1 MQVYTFSNKKVTGNF
16 NLEENTANMKS
27 SWKKKAKVDESEVRK
42 ALDYRYLCDE
52 IAIVKVWRRMAP
64 HRCSLLKMI
73 CWKLA
78 LNVCTGVKKMAYHKV
93 NADQRTQ
100 GQYLDSDD
108 LQATALELEWDM
120 EKELEEPGFDHFR
133 LDGAVQ
139 HHLGN
144 SQSPDLDL
152 EPIQPSASPKGRFQR
167 LQEDPEYISHYTRQ
181 SPKNH
186 RCSFLRILKVFC
198 AALILFIFGIVIGY
212 YAGKKCPSA
221 PASPEPN
228 NPHIYHE
235 ILKEI
240 KAENIQ
246 QIYRDLL
253 QSHREDDADIAMKT
267 LLQWTS
273 HGLEDV
279 RLVNYSVLLDLPGS
293 SSNTVTL
300 KNSGECFY
308 PDGQQCSRVTKTL
321 HSQDLLYSYA
331 AYSAKGVLE
340 AELVDVQYGTIED
353 LIQVQAT
360 TNVTKKIALMKL
372 GQSPLLYKSY
382 LPSPRNCQRDKND
395 QANLSYEFTVA
406 AVHDPAD
413 FLQLCFAH
421 VIHKVALFFITYS
434 TIDPMFNRKDNCSG
448 LEPLKLKA
456 YYFGELFVETTRR
469 YEQLCGINVEVMP
482 HLNMISASQNL
493 FNSVAVKELSLLED
507 AGFGGVLLYVDPC
520 DLPKTTDLADKA
532 FMVSLNSG
540 GDPSTPGYASI
551 GIIFINFADD
561 GIFTVQSADRKIISL
576 KIQSVTTYKT
586 ISNVIGYLKG
596 SVFPDRYVIIGSH
609 HNSLNTYGG
618 QEWASSTAI
627 ITAFIQA
634 LMLKVKRGW
643 RTDRTIVFCS
653 WGGTSFGNIGSY
665 EWAEDLKRVLQRNVV
680 AYVSLHNPVRGNST
694 LHPVASPSLQQL
706 AAESQSIDCVEKTK
720 CSGSNVSSVQ
730 IQGDSDYFIN
740 HLGVPATQ
748 FSYEDINTSE
758 NSSFLSE
765 ALFPMHATKT
775 EELDPSFKL
784 HENIAKLSGYAALE
798 IANEPVL
805 PFNALDIA
813 LEVQN
818 SLRGEEVDASQLLA
832 VASRLRDTAELF
844 QSDEMRPAND
854 PRERAPIRVR
864 MLNDVLQSQEKNF
877 LVHQAPPGF
886 YRNILYRLD
895 ERTSQFSVLLE
906 ALEHCKL
913 HQSNETIQAAL
924 SEVLNSISSAQVYF
938 KAGLDV
944 FETTLAGKK

>member
-1 MQVYTFSNKKVTGNF
+1 MG
-16 NLEENTANMKS
+16 ENES
-27 SWKKKAKVDESEVRK
+27 SLPNTSPQD
-42 ALDYRYLCDE
+42 
-52 IAIVKVWRRMAP
+52 
-64 HRCSLLKMI
+64 
-73 CWKLA
+73 
-78 LNVCTGVKKMAYHKV
+78 KKMAYHKV
-93 NADQRTQ
+93 NADQRAQ
-100 GQYLDSDD
+100 GHSPYLDNDD

-152 EPIQPSASPKGRFQR
+152 EPIQPSTSPKGRFQR
-167 LQEDPEYISHYTRQ
+167 LQEDPDYISHYTRQ
-181 SPKNH
+181 APKNN
-186 RCSFLRILKVFC
+186 RCNFFQILKVFC
-198 AALILFIFGIVIGY
+198 TALIVFIFGIVIGY
-212 YAGKKCPSA
+212 YSGKKCPSP

-228 NPHIYHE
+228 NPHTYHE

-253 QSHREDDADIAMKT
+253 QFSREDDVDTAMKI
-267 LLQWTS
+267 LVQWTS
-273 HGLEDV
+273 YGLEDV
-279 RLVNYSVLLDLPGS
+279 QLVNYSVLLDLPGS
-293 SSNTVTL
+293 SSNTITL

-308 PDGQQCSRVTKTL
+308 PDGQQCNRGTKTL

-331 AYSAKGVLE
+331 AYSAKGTLE

-353 LIQVQAT
+353 LIRIQAI
-360 TNVTKKIALMKL
+360 TNVTKKIALLKL
-372 GQSPLLYKSY
+372 GQSPLLYK
-382 LPSPRNCQRDKND
+382 
-395 QANLSYEFTVA
+395 
-406 AVHDPAD
+406 
-413 FLQLCFAH
+413 
-421 VIHKVALFFITYS
+421 
-434 TIDPMFNRKDNCSG
+434 
-448 LEPLKLKA
+448 
-456 YYFGELFVETTRR
+456 
-469 YEQLCGINVEVMP
+469 
-482 HLNMISASQNL
+482 
-493 FNSVAVKELSLLED
+493 LSLLED

-551 GIIFINFADD
+551 DGSYRQHRLNLTTLLVQPISAVLAKKIISVPENSI
-561 GIFTVQSADRKIISL
+561 QKDRCVPLQLPSTEKKIISL
-576 KIQSVTTYKT
+576 NIQSVTTYRT

-596 SVFPDRYVIIGSH
+596 TVFPDRYVLIGSH
-609 HNSLNTYGG
+609 HSSLNTSSG

-643 RTDRTIVFCS
+643 RPDRTIVFCS

-694 LHPVASPSLQQL
+694 LHPIASPSLQQL
-706 AAESQSIDCVEKTK
+706 TAESQSFNCVEKTK
-720 CSGSNVSSVQ
+720 CPGSNVSSVQ

-748 FSYEDINTSE
+748 FSYEDINKSE

-765 ALFPMHATKT
+765 ALFPVHATKT

-784 HENIAKLSGYAALE
+784 HETIAKLTGQVTLQ

-818 SLRGEEVDASQLLA
+818 SLKVLIGDKVDASQLLA
-832 VASRLRDTAELF
+832 VASQLRDTAELF

-854 PRERAPIRVR
+854 PKERAPIRVR
-864 MLNDVLQSQEKNF
+864 MLNDVLQSLEKSF
-877 LVHQAPPGF
+877 LVQQAPPGL

-895 ERTSQFSVLLE
+895 ERTNQFSVLLE
-906 ALEHCKL
+906 ALEHYKL

>member
-1 MQVYTFSNKKVTGNF
+1 
-16 NLEENTANMKS
+16 
-27 SWKKKAKVDESEVRK
+27 
-42 ALDYRYLCDE
+42 
-52 IAIVKVWRRMAP
+52 
-64 HRCSLLKMI
+64 
-73 CWKLA
+73 
-78 LNVCTGVKKMAYHKV
+78 MAYHKV
-93 NADQRTQ
+93 NADQRAQ
-100 GQYLDSDD
+100 GHSPYLDNDE

-133 LDGAVQ
+133 LDSAVQ

-152 EPIQPSASPKGRFQR
+152 EPIQASSSPKGRFQR
-167 LQEDPEYISHYTRQ
+167 LQEDPDYISHYTRQ
-181 SPKNH
+181 APKSN
-186 RCSFLRILKVFC
+186 RCSFFRILKVFC
-198 AALILFIFGIVIGY
+198 TALILFIFGIVIGY
-212 YAGKKCPSA
+212 YARKKCPSP
-221 PASPEPN
+221 PASQEPN

-253 QSHREDDADIAMKT
+253 QYTREDDVDVAMKI
-267 LLQWTS
+267 LVQWHS
-273 HGLEDV
+273 QGLEDV
-279 RLVNYSVLLDLPGS
+279 RLVNYSVLLDLPDS

-300 KNSGECFY
+300 KSSGECFY
-308 PDGQQCSRVTKTL
+308 PSGQQCSRDPKTL

-331 AYSAKGVLE
+331 AYSAKGTLE
-340 AELVDVQYGTIED
+340 AELVDVQYGTMED
-353 LIQVQAT
+353 LLRIQAI
-360 TNVTKKIALMKL
+360 TNVTKKIALLKL
-372 GQSPLLYKSY
+372 GQSPLLYK
-382 LPSPRNCQRDKND
+382 
-395 QANLSYEFTVA
+395 
-406 AVHDPAD
+406 
-413 FLQLCFAH
+413 
-421 VIHKVALFFITYS
+421 
-434 TIDPMFNRKDNCSG
+434 
-448 LEPLKLKA
+448 
-456 YYFGELFVETTRR
+456 
-469 YEQLCGINVEVMP
+469 
-482 HLNMISASQNL
+482 
-493 FNSVAVKELSLLED
+493 LSLLED
-507 AGFGGVLLYVDPC
+507 AGFGGVLLYADPC

-551 GIIFINFADD
+551 D
-561 GIFTVQSADRKIISL
+561 GSYRQNRLNLTTLLVQPISAMLARKLVSLPEDSVQKDRCTPLQLPPTGKKIISL
-576 KIQSVTTYKT
+576 NIQSVTTYKT

-596 SVFPDRYVIIGSH
+596 AVFPDRYIIIGSH
-609 HNSLNTYGG
+609 HSSLNPYGG
-618 QEWASSTAI
+618 QGWASSTAV
-627 ITAFIQA
+627 ITALIQA
-634 LMLKVKRGW
+634 LTLKAKRGW
-643 RTDRTIVFCS
+643 RPDRTIVFCS
-653 WGGTSFGNIGSY
+653 WGGTAFGNIGSY

-680 AYVSLHNPVRGNST
+680 AYVSLHDPVRGNST

-706 AAESQSIDCVEKTK
+706 AAESQSLNCVEKTR
-720 CSGSNVSSVQ
+720 CPGSNVSSVQ

-748 FSYEDINTSE
+748 FSYEDIKTSE

-765 ALFPMHATKT
+765 ALFPVHATKT
-775 EELDPSFKL
+775 EELDPSFSL
-784 HENIAKLSGYAALE
+784 HETIAKLTGQVTLK

-818 SLRGEEVDASQLLA
+818 SLKGDEVGVPQLLA

-854 PRERAPIRVR
+854 PKERAPVRVR
-864 MLNDVLQSQEKNF
+864 MLNDVLQSLEKSF
-877 LVHQAPPGF
+877 LVHQAPPGL

-924 SEVLNSISSAQVYF
+924 SEVLNSINSAQVYF

>member
-1 MQVYTFSNKKVTGNF
+1 
-16 NLEENTANMKS
+16 
-27 SWKKKAKVDESEVRK
+27 
-42 ALDYRYLCDE
+42 
-52 IAIVKVWRRMAP
+52 
-64 HRCSLLKMI
+64 
-73 CWKLA
+73 
-78 LNVCTGVKKMAYHKV
+78 MAYHKV
-93 NADQRTQ
+93 NADQRAQ
-100 GQYLDSDD
+100 GHSPYLDNDE

-139 HHLGN
+139 HHPGN
-144 SQSPDLDL
+144 SQSPDPDL
-152 EPIQPSASPKGRFQR
+152 EPIQASSSPKGRFQR
-167 LQEDPEYISHYTRQ
+167 LQEDPDYISHYTRQ
-181 SPKNH
+181 APKSN
-186 RCSFLRILKVFC
+186 RCSFFRIMKVFC
-198 AALILFIFGIVIGY
+198 TALILFIFGIVIGY
-212 YAGKKCPSA
+212 YARKKCPSP
-221 PASPEPN
+221 PASQEPN
-228 NPHIYHE
+228 SPHIYHE

-253 QSHREDDADIAMKT
+253 QFPREDDVDIAMKI
-267 LLQWTS
+267 LVQWRS
-273 HGLEDV
+273 QGLEDV

-300 KNSGECFY
+300 RSSGECFY
-308 PDGQQCSRVTKTL
+308 PSGQQCNRDPKTL

-331 AYSAKGVLE
+331 AYSAKGTLE
-340 AELVDVQYGTIED
+340 AELVDVQYGTMED
-353 LIQVQAT
+353 LIRIQAL
-360 TNVTKKIALMKL
+360 TNVTKKIALLKL
-372 GQSPLLYKSY
+372 GQSPLLYK
-382 LPSPRNCQRDKND
+382 
-395 QANLSYEFTVA
+395 
-406 AVHDPAD
+406 
-413 FLQLCFAH
+413 
-421 VIHKVALFFITYS
+421 
-434 TIDPMFNRKDNCSG
+434 
-448 LEPLKLKA
+448 
-456 YYFGELFVETTRR
+456 
-469 YEQLCGINVEVMP
+469 
-482 HLNMISASQNL
+482 
-493 FNSVAVKELSLLED
+493 LSLLED

-520 DLPKTTDLADKA
+520 DLPKTTHLADKA

-551 GIIFINFADD
+551 D
-561 GIFTVQSADRKIISL
+561 GSYRQNRLNLTTLLVQPISAVLARKLVSLPEDSVQKDRCIPLQLPPTGKKIISL
-576 KIQSVTTYKT
+576 NIQSVSTYKK

-596 SVFPDRYVIIGSH
+596 AVFPDRYVIIGSH
-609 HNSLNTYGG
+609 HSSLNPYGG
-618 QEWASSTAI
+618 QGWASSTAV
-627 ITAFIQA
+627 ITALIQA
-634 LMLKVKRGW
+634 LTLKAKRGW
-643 RTDRTIVFCS
+643 RPDRTVVFCS
-653 WGGTSFGNIGSY
+653 WGGTAFGNIGSY

-706 AAESQSIDCVEKTK
+706 AAESQSFNCVEKTH
-720 CSGSNVSSVQ
+720 CPGSNVSSVQ

-748 FSYEDINTSE
+748 FSYEDIKTSE

-765 ALFPMHATKT
+765 ALFPVHATKT
-775 EELDPSFKL
+775 EELDPSFSL
-784 HENIAKLSGYAALE
+784 HETIAKLTGQVTLK

-818 SLRGEEVDASQLLA
+818 SLKGDEVGVPQLLA

-854 PRERAPIRVR
+854 PKERAPVRVR
-864 MLNDVLQSQEKNF
+864 MLNDVLQSLEKSF
-877 LVHQAPPGF
+877 LVHRAPPGL

-895 ERTSQFSVLLE
+895 ERTSQFSLLLE

-924 SEVLNSISSAQVYF
+924 SEVLNSINSAQVYF

-944 FETTLAGKK
+944 FETTLTGKK

>member
-1 MQVYTFSNKKVTGNF
+1 
-16 NLEENTANMKS
+16 
-27 SWKKKAKVDESEVRK
+27 
-42 ALDYRYLCDE
+42 
-52 IAIVKVWRRMAP
+52 
-64 HRCSLLKMI
+64 
-73 CWKLA
+73 
-78 LNVCTGVKKMAYHKV
+78 MAYHKV
-93 NADQRTQ
+93 NADQRAQ
-100 GQYLDSDD
+100 GHSPYLDNDE

-152 EPIQPSASPKGRFQR
+152 EPIQPSSSPKGRFQR
-167 LQEDPEYISHYTRQ
+167 LQEDPDYVSHYTRQ
-181 SPKNH
+181 APKSN
-186 RCSFLRILKVFC
+186 RCSFFRILKVLC
-198 AALILFIFGIVIGY
+198 TALILFIFGVVIGY
-212 YAGKKCPSA
+212 YARKKCPS
-221 PASPEPN
+221 PPTSQEPN
-228 NPHIYHE
+228 NPHIYRE

-240 KAENIQ
+240 KAENIK

-253 QSHREDDADIAMKT
+253 QYPRENDVDIAMKI
-267 LLQWTS
+267 LVQWS
-273 HGLEDV
+273 SQGLEDV

-308 PDGQQCSRVTKTL
+308 PSGQQCDRETKTL

-331 AYSAKGVLE
+331 AYSAKGTLE
-340 AELVDVQYGTIED
+340 AELVDIQYGTVED
-353 LIQVQAT
+353 LIRIQAI
-360 TNVTKKIALMKL
+360 TNVTKKIALLKL
-372 GQSPLLYKSY
+372 GQSPLLYK
-382 LPSPRNCQRDKND
+382 
-395 QANLSYEFTVA
+395 
-406 AVHDPAD
+406 
-413 FLQLCFAH
+413 
-421 VIHKVALFFITYS
+421 
-434 TIDPMFNRKDNCSG
+434 
-448 LEPLKLKA
+448 
-456 YYFGELFVETTRR
+456 
-469 YEQLCGINVEVMP
+469 
-482 HLNMISASQNL
+482 
-493 FNSVAVKELSLLED
+493 LSLLED

-551 GIIFINFADD
+551 DKK
-561 GIFTVQSADRKIISL
+561 VISL
-576 KIQSVTTYKT
+576 NIQSVTTYKT

-596 SVFPDRYVIIGSH
+596 TVFPDRYIIVGSH
-609 HNSLNTYGG
+609 HNGLNTHGG

-634 LMLKVKRGW
+634 LMLKVGRGW
-643 RTDRTIVFCS
+643 RPDRTIVFCS

-680 AYVSLHNPVRGNST
+680 AYISLHNPVKGNST

-706 AAESQSIDCVEKTK
+706 AAESQSFNCVEETR
-720 CSGSNVSSVQ
+720 CPGSNVSSVQ
-730 IQGDSDYFIN
+730 TQGDSDYFIN
-740 HLGVPATQ
+740 HLGVPAMQ
-748 FSYEDINTSE
+748 FSYEDIKTSE
-758 NSSFLSE
+758 NSSFLFE
-765 ALFPMHATKT
+765 ALFPVHTTKT
-775 EELDPSFKL
+775 EELDPSFSL
-784 HENIAKLSGYAALE
+784 HETIAKLTGQVTLQ
-798 IANEPVL
+798 IASEPVL

-818 SLRGEEVDASQLLA
+818 SLKDDEGDISQLLA

-854 PRERAPIRVR
+854 PKERAPIRVR
-864 MLNDVLQSQEKNF
+864 MLNDVLQSLEKSF
-877 LVHQAPPGF
+877 LVHRVPPGL

-895 ERTSQFSVLLE
+895 ERTRQFSVLLE

-924 SEVLNSISSAQVYF
+924 SEVLNSINSAQVYF

>member
-1 MQVYTFSNKKVTGNF
+1 
-16 NLEENTANMKS
+16 
-27 SWKKKAKVDESEVRK
+27 
-42 ALDYRYLCDE
+42 
-52 IAIVKVWRRMAP
+52 
-64 HRCSLLKMI
+64 
-73 CWKLA
+73 
-78 LNVCTGVKKMAYHKV
+78 MAYHKV
-93 NADQRTQ
+93 NADQRAQ
-100 GQYLDSDD
+100 GHSPYLDNDE

-133 LDGAVQ
+133 LDGAIQ

-152 EPIQPSASPKGRFQR
+152 EPIQPSSSPKGRFQR
-167 LQEDPEYISHYTRQ
+167 LQEDPDYVSHYTRQ
-181 SPKNH
+181 APKSN
-186 RCSFLRILKVFC
+186 RCSFFQILKVFC
-198 AALILFIFGIVIGY
+198 TALILFIFGIVIGY
-212 YAGKKCPSA
+212 YARKKCPS
-221 PASPEPN
+221 SPTSQEPN
-228 NPHIYHE
+228 NPRIYHE

-253 QSHREDDADIAMKT
+253 QFPREDDVDIAMKI
-267 LLQWTS
+267 LVQWS
-273 HGLEDV
+273 SQGLEDV

-308 PDGQQCSRVTKTL
+308 PSGQQCNRETKTL

-331 AYSAKGVLE
+331 AYSAKGTLE
-340 AELVDVQYGTIED
+340 AELVDIQYGTVED
-353 LIQVQAT
+353 LIRIQAI
-360 TNVTKKIALMKL
+360 TNVTKKIALLKL
-372 GQSPLLYKSY
+372 GQSPLLYK
-382 LPSPRNCQRDKND
+382 
-395 QANLSYEFTVA
+395 
-406 AVHDPAD
+406 
-413 FLQLCFAH
+413 
-421 VIHKVALFFITYS
+421 
-434 TIDPMFNRKDNCSG
+434 
-448 LEPLKLKA
+448 
-456 YYFGELFVETTRR
+456 
-469 YEQLCGINVEVMP
+469 
-482 HLNMISASQNL
+482 
-493 FNSVAVKELSLLED
+493 LSLLED

-532 FMVSLNSG
+532 FMVSLNGG

-551 GIIFINFADD
+551 GK
-561 GIFTVQSADRKIISL
+561 KIISL
-576 KIQSVTTYKT
+576 NIQSVTTYKT

-596 SVFPDRYVIIGSH
+596 TVFPDRYVIIGSH
-609 HNSLNTYGG
+609 HNGLSTYGG

-643 RTDRTIVFCS
+643 RPDRTIVFCS

-706 AAESQSIDCVEKTK
+706 AAESQSFNCVEKTR
-720 CSGSNVSSVQ
+720 CPGSNVSSVQ

-748 FSYEDINTSE
+748 FSYEDIKTSE

-765 ALFPMHATKT
+765 ALFPVHTTKT
-775 EELDPSFKL
+775 EELDLSFSL
-784 HENIAKLSGYAALE
+784 HETIAKLTGQVTLQ

-818 SLRGEEVDASQLLA
+818 SLKGDEVDIPQLLA

-854 PRERAPIRVR
+854 PKERAPIRVR
-864 MLNDVLQSQEKNF
+864 MLNDVLQSLEKSF
-877 LVHQAPPGF
+877 LVHRAPPGL

-924 SEVLNSISSAQVYF
+924 SEVLNSINSAQVYF

>member
-1 MQVYTFSNKKVTGNF
+1 M
-16 NLEENTANMKS
+16 EENES
-27 SWKKKAKVDESEVRK
+27 SLPNASQQ
-42 ALDYRYLCDE
+42 
-52 IAIVKVWRRMAP
+52 
-64 HRCSLLKMI
+64 
-73 CWKLA
+73 
-78 LNVCTGVKKMAYHKV
+78 VKKMAYHKV

-181 SPKNH
+181 SPKSH
-186 RCSFLRILKVFC
+186 RCSFFQILKLFC
-198 AALILFIFGIVIGY
+198 AALILFIFGIMTGY
-212 YAGKKCPSA
+212 YAGKKCPSP

-228 NPHIYHE
+228 NPHVYHE

-253 QSHREDDADIAMKT
+253 QSPREDDVDAAMKI

-273 HGLEDV
+273 YGLEDV
-279 RLVNYSVLLDLPGS
+279 QL
-293 SSNTVTL
+293 
-300 KNSGECFY
+300 
-308 PDGQQCSRVTKTL
+308 QCSKVTKTL
-321 HSQDLLYSYA
+321 HNQDLLYSYA
-331 AYSAKGVLE
+331 AYSAKGTLE
-340 AELVDVQYGTIED
+340 AELVDIQYGTIED
-353 LIQVQAT
+353 LIRIQST
-360 TNVTKKIALMKL
+360 TNVTKKIALLKL
-372 GQSPLLYKSY
+372 GQSPLLYK
-382 LPSPRNCQRDKND
+382 
-395 QANLSYEFTVA
+395 
-406 AVHDPAD
+406 
-413 FLQLCFAH
+413 
-421 VIHKVALFFITYS
+421 
-434 TIDPMFNRKDNCSG
+434 
-448 LEPLKLKA
+448 
-456 YYFGELFVETTRR
+456 
-469 YEQLCGINVEVMP
+469 
-482 HLNMISASQNL
+482 
-493 FNSVAVKELSLLED
+493 LSLLED
-507 AGFGGVLLYVDPC
+507 IGFGGVLLYVDPC
-520 DLPKTTDLADKA
+520 DLPKTTDPADKA
-532 FMVSLNSG
+532 FMVSLNNG

-551 GIIFINFADD
+551 D
-561 GIFTVQSADRKIISL
+561 GSYRQHRLNLTTLLVQPISAVLAKKLTSVPENRVQKDKCVPLQMSSSDKKIISL
-576 KIQSVTTYKT
+576 SIQSVTTYKT

-609 HNSLNTYGG
+609 HSSLNTYGG

-694 LHPVASPSLQQL
+694 LHPIASPSLQQL
-706 AAESQSIDCVEKTK
+706 AAESQSINCVEKTK
-720 CSGSNVSSVQ
+720 CPGSNVSSVQ
-730 IQGDSDYFIN
+730 TQGDSDYFIN
-740 HLGVPATQ
+740 RLGVPAVQ
-748 FSYEDINTSE
+748 FSYEDISTSE

-765 ALFPMHATKT
+765 ALFPVHVTRT

-784 HENIAKLSGYAALE
+784 HENIAKFSGHATLQ

-813 LEVQN
+813 LQIQN
-818 SLRGEEVDASQLLA
+818 SLRVFLREEVDASQLLA
-832 VASRLRDTAELF
+832 VAARLRDTAELF

-864 MLNDVLQSQEKNF
+864 MLNDVLQGLEKSF
-877 LVHQAPPGF
+877 LVRQAPPGL

>member
-1 MQVYTFSNKKVTGNF
+1 MG
-16 NLEENTANMKS
+16 ENES
-27 SWKKKAKVDESEVRK
+27 SVPSPSQQD
-42 ALDYRYLCDE
+42 
-52 IAIVKVWRRMAP
+52 
-64 HRCSLLKMI
+64 
-73 CWKLA
+73 
-78 LNVCTGVKKMAYHKV
+78 KKMAYHKV
-93 NADQRTQ
+93 NADQRAQ
-100 GQYLDSDD
+100 GHSPYLDNDE

-120 EKELEEPGFDHFR
+120 EKELEEPGFDHFQ

-152 EPIQPSASPKGRFQR
+152 EPIQPSSSPKGRFQR
-167 LQEDPEYISHYTRQ
+167 LQEDPDYISHYTRQ
-181 SPKNH
+181 APKSN
-186 RCSFLRILKVFC
+186 RCSFFQILKVFC
-198 AALILFIFGIVIGY
+198 TALILFIFGILIGY
-212 YAGKKCPSA
+212 YARKKC
-221 PASPEPN
+221 ASPSPSQEPN
-228 NPHIYHE
+228 NAHTYHE

-240 KAENIQ
+240 KAEHIQ

-253 QSHREDDADIAMKT
+253 QFPREDDVDIAMKI
-267 LLQWTS
+267 LVQWRS
-273 HGLEDV
+273 QGLEDV

-308 PDGQQCSRVTKTL
+308 PSGQQCNRETKTL

-331 AYSAKGVLE
+331 AYSAKGTLE
-340 AELVDVQYGTIED
+340 AELVDVQYGTVAD
-353 LIQVQAT
+353 LIRIQAI
-360 TNVTKKIALMKL
+360 TNVTKKIALLKL
-372 GQSPLLYKSY
+372 GQSPLLYK
-382 LPSPRNCQRDKND
+382 
-395 QANLSYEFTVA
+395 
-406 AVHDPAD
+406 
-413 FLQLCFAH
+413 
-421 VIHKVALFFITYS
+421 
-434 TIDPMFNRKDNCSG
+434 
-448 LEPLKLKA
+448 
-456 YYFGELFVETTRR
+456 
-469 YEQLCGINVEVMP
+469 
-482 HLNMISASQNL
+482 
-493 FNSVAVKELSLLED
+493 LSLLED

-520 DLPKTTDLADKA
+520 DLPKTTDLTDKA
-532 FMVSLNSG
+532 FMVSLNGG

-551 GIIFINFADD
+551 D
-561 GIFTVQSADRKIISL
+561 GSYRQNRLNLTTLLVQPISAVLAKKLISLPEDTVQKDRCIPLQWPAAGKKIISL
-576 KIQSVTTYKT
+576 NIQSVTTYKT

-596 SVFPDRYVIIGSH
+596 TVFPDRYIIIGSH
-609 HNSLNTYGG
+609 HNSLNIYSG

-634 LMLKVKRGW
+634 LTLKVKKGW
-643 RTDRTIVFCS
+643 RPDRTIVFCS
-653 WGGTSFGNIGSY
+653 WGGTLFGNIGSY
-665 EWAEDLKRVLQRNVV
+665 EWAEDFKRVLQRNVV
-680 AYVSLHNPVRGNST
+680 AYLSLHNPVTGNST

-706 AAESQSIDCVEKTK
+706 AAE
-720 CSGSNVSSVQ
+720 
-730 IQGDSDYFIN
+730 
-740 HLGVPATQ
+740 
-748 FSYEDINTSE
+748 

-765 ALFPMHATKT
+765 ALFPVHATKT
-775 EELDPSFKL
+775 EELDPSFSL
-784 HENIAKLSGYAALE
+784 HETIAKLTGQVTLQ

-818 SLRGEEVDASQLLA
+818 GLKGDEADIPQLLA

-854 PRERAPIRVR
+854 PKERAPIRVR
-864 MLNDVLQSQEKNF
+864 MLNDVLQSLEKSF
-877 LVHQAPPGF
+877 LIHRAPPGL

-924 SEVLNSISSAQVYF
+924 SEVLNSINSAQVYF

>member
-1 MQVYTFSNKKVTGNF
+1 MVLGFF
-16 NLEENTANMKS
+16 
-27 SWKKKAKVDESEVRK
+27 
-42 ALDYRYLCDE
+42 
-52 IAIVKVWRRMAP
+52 
-64 HRCSLLKMI
+64 LL
-73 CWKLA
+73 
-78 LNVCTGVKKMAYHKV
+78 TQDKKMAYHKV
-93 NADQRTQ
+93 NADQRAQ
-100 GQYLDSDD
+100 GHSPYLDNDE

-152 EPIQPSASPKGRFQR
+152 EPIQASSSPKGRFQR
-167 LQEDPEYISHYTRQ
+167 LQEDPDYISHYTRQ
-181 SPKNH
+181 APKSN
-186 RCSFLRILKVFC
+186 RCSFFRILKVFC
-198 AALILFIFGIVIGY
+198 TALILFIFGIVIGY
-212 YAGKKCPSA
+212 YARKKCPSP
-221 PASPEPN
+221 PASQEPN

-253 QSHREDDADIAMKT
+253 QFPREDDVDIAMKI
-267 LLQWTS
+267 LVQWRS
-273 HGLEDV
+273 QGLEDV

-300 KNSGECFY
+300 KSSGECFY
-308 PDGQQCSRVTKTL
+308 PSGQQCSRDPTTL

-331 AYSAKGVLE
+331 AYSAKGTLE
-340 AELVDVQYGTIED
+340 AELVDVQYGTMED
-353 LIQVQAT
+353 LLRIQAI
-360 TNVTKKIALMKL
+360 TNVTKKIALLKL
-372 GQSPLLYKSY
+372 GKSPLLYK
-382 LPSPRNCQRDKND
+382 
-395 QANLSYEFTVA
+395 
-406 AVHDPAD
+406 
-413 FLQLCFAH
+413 
-421 VIHKVALFFITYS
+421 
-434 TIDPMFNRKDNCSG
+434 
-448 LEPLKLKA
+448 
-456 YYFGELFVETTRR
+456 
-469 YEQLCGINVEVMP
+469 
-482 HLNMISASQNL
+482 
-493 FNSVAVKELSLLED
+493 LSLLED
-507 AGFGGVLLYVDPC
+507 VGFGGVLLYADPC

-551 GIIFINFADD
+551 D
-561 GIFTVQSADRKIISL
+561 GSYRQNRLNLTTLLVQPVSAVLARKLVSLPEDSVQKDRCTPLQLPPTGKKIISL
-576 KIQSVTTYKT
+576 NIQSITTYKT

-596 SVFPDRYVIIGSH
+596 AVFPDRYVIIGSH
-609 HNSLNTYGG
+609 HSNLNPYGG
-618 QEWASSTAI
+618 QGWASSTAV
-627 ITAFIQA
+627 ITALIQA
-634 LMLKVKRGW
+634 LTLKANRGW
-643 RTDRTIVFCS
+643 RPDRTIVFCS
-653 WGGTSFGNIGSY
+653 WGGTAFGNIGSY

-680 AYVSLHNPVRGNST
+680 AYVSLHDPVRGNST

-706 AAESQSIDCVEKTK
+706 AAESQSLNCVEKTR
-720 CSGSNVSSVQ
+720 CPGSNVSSVQ

-748 FSYEDINTSE
+748 FSYEDIKTSE

-765 ALFPMHATKT
+765 ALFPVHATKT
-775 EELDPSFKL
+775 EELDPSFSL
-784 HENIAKLSGYAALE
+784 HETITKLTGQVTLK

-818 SLRGEEVDASQLLA
+818 SLKGDEVGVPQLLA

-854 PRERAPIRVR
+854 PKERAPVRVR
-864 MLNDVLQSQEKNF
+864 MLNDVLQSLEKSF
-877 LVHQAPPGF
+877 LVHRAPPGL
-886 YRNILYRLD
+886 YRNILYRMD

-913 HQSNETIQAAL
+913 HQSNETIQTAL
-924 SEVLNSISSAQVYF
+924 SEVLNSINSAQVYF

-944 FETTLAGKK
+944 FETTLAGTK